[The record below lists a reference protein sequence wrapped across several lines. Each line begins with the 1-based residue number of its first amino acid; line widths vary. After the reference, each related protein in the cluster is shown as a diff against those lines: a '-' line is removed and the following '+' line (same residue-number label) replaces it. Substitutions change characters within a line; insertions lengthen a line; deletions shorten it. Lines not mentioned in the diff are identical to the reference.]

1 MMAAF
6 SLRCLSSLLCC
17 FLYNIGP
24 LGIRVVIL
32 LLTVLLSCFYLQGQL
47 GLGDTI
53 DRAIPTLVPSLSD
66 KLVVRVA
73 CGDRYGIAITG

>member
-1 MMAAF
+1 M
-6 SLRCLSSLLCC
+6 
-17 FLYNIGP
+17 
-24 LGIRVVIL
+24 VVLFVTDGL
-32 LLTVLLSCFYLQGQL
+32 LLTVHLSMIYIYIYIYIYVIQGQL

-53 DRAIPTLVPSLSD
+53 DRATPTLVPSLSD